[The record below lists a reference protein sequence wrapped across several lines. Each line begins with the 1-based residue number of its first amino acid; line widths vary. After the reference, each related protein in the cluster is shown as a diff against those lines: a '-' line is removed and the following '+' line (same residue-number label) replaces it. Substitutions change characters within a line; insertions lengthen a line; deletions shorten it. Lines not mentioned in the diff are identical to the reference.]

1 MAHLTISLLTGGEV
15 TSGARFAAVLLD
27 PMPAAVQVGQYQY
40 LVLGMAESGGTRH
53 SCGEK
58 GLQVS

>member
-53 SCGEK
+53 SCG
-58 GLQVS
+58 